1 MRRKPISTRFSRC
14 QLRNNVDFVIV
25 TYFVTSQVYN
35 YLIGGSF
42 DTY

>member
-1 MRRKPISTRFSRC
+1 MRRKTYLDSFQSC
-14 QLRNNVDFVIV
+14 QPRNNVDFVLV